1 MSSGDNVGS
10 RLAEG
15 FGALIKEVSNNKKY
29 KKIMALVAFVSIAAA
44 LFTGVAISHA
54 ATSSTKSTVAS
65 PTSISGKAI
74 GSGLAIGLA
83 GIGGGI
89 GVGVAGA
96 AAISA
101 VAENREMFGTAFI
114 FVVLGEGIAI
124 YGLLVAIIILFVLP

>member
-1 MSSGDNVGS
+1 MNS

-15 FGALIKEVSNNKKY
+15 FGALIKGVSNSKKY
-29 KKIMALVAFVSIAAA
+29 KKIMVLVAFISIVAA

-54 ATSSTKSTVAS
+54 ATSSAKSTAVS
-65 PTSISGKAI
+65 STSISGKAI

>member
-1 MSSGDNVGS
+1 MSS
-10 RLAEG
+10 RLAKG
-15 FGALIKEVSNNKKY
+15 FGALIKEVSGNKKY
-29 KKIMALVAFVSIAAA
+29 KKIMALVAFISIVAA

-54 ATSSTKSTVAS
+54 ATSSAKSTVAS